1 MDFMEEVR
9 CKGKIYGIMF
19 DCRTAHFW
27 LLEPN
32 G

>member
-1 MDFMEEVR
+1 MDFMSEVYE
-9 CKGKIYGIMF
+9 KIYGIMF

-32 G
+32 E